1 MKSNVKKND
10 TDNEWTRPSDLISTV
25 TEIID
30 FSLARKFI
38 SWNKDANLFSLTVE

>member
-30 FSLARKFI
+30 FSLARKLI
-38 SWNKDANLFSLTVE
+38 SWNKDAMFSLTVE